1 MHPNCAFVV
10 TQRRVL
16 APVFADGSWNPTYTL
31 PCCCCILGPN
41 NISCFKLCSVLNS
54 GSYTYWRA
62 QRHARA
68 AKKSVEGLVSGEHL
82 SSSPHLIKSLSG
94 FVFLG
99 NNLGTFSLSR
109 LHQQTSGPDFS
120 ILVFSCAWAFLCLF
134 PFPVFLAHS
143 LHRHVPASNRR
154 STSCRFFYGLLRVS
168 DLLVWVDRLTLD
180 SVLLLRGW
188 CRFASPP
195 PNNTVIIRGKRTC
208 IFRGC
213 PNCER
218 ETGHSVM
225 MIMDWWF
232 FYFLTIHFAHSHPP
246 KCHCSLAL
254 ASWRSSEFS
263 LPSQEFLPQGSWSN
277 PLETPFKFLQP
288 TASLP
293 YVAIL
298 LPQGT
303 SSFMRIT
310 ILCSWMH
317 TKLHCPK
324 SKWLATQ
331 VPICHVS
338 LSSLA
343 LLIFPPPPMNLWR
356 AAIHAYAT
364 TLSALLMHSI
374 WRQKI
379 IICADSVISSGRG
392 FLHFDLVLVLSFCG

>member
-1 MHPNCAFVV
+1 ML
-10 TQRRVL
+10 RVWCL
-16 APVFADGSWNPTYTL
+16 ESISLLL
-31 PCCCCILGPN
+31 PI
-41 NISCFKLCSVLNS
+41 
-54 GSYTYWRA
+54 
-62 QRHARA
+62 
-68 AKKSVEGLVSGEHL
+68 
-82 SSSPHLIKSLSG
+82 SSSLSLGSFFLATTWG
-94 FVFLG
+94 RFPFLVFISKPQVRISPFW
-99 NNLGTFSLSR
+99 FSPVPELFYVYFLSR
-109 LHQQTSGPDFS
+109 S
-120 ILVFSCAWAFLCLF
+120 
-134 PFPVFLAHS
+134 S
-143 LHRHVPASNRR
+143 LHTPCIGMYPLPTEDPPPAVS
-154 STSCRFFYGLLRVS
+154 FYALLRIS